1 MHFEPIDLSE
11 TGNLIAELFGEKSA
25 ELGKIDFS
33 EKRPYFLLQKF
44 EEFGKIDFSKKRQA
58 CSLTFFDE
66 KSADLGKIDFSE
78 KGKPIALPF
87 DEKSADL
94 GKIDLSKKR

>member
-1 MHFEPIDLSE
+1 MKNRKNLEKMISAKKGKPIAL
-11 TGNLIAELFGEKSA
+11 
-25 ELGKIDFS
+25 
-33 EKRPYFLLQKF
+33 P
-44 EEFGKIDFSKKRQA
+44 
-58 CSLTFFDE
+58 FDE

-94 GKIDLSKKR
+94 